1 MGRELAGGGLAMSGH
16 VADNAAAGF
25 VGWYRAAAAARL
37 AILTAAGLF
46 LLGVPLFAMH
56 LVERALA
63 NGALDA
69 LIVTSLGVAIAVAIV
84 IGLETA
90 AARLAV
96 RIGRHIDLR
105 LGPRLLK
112 AAVAARAAGRPAA
125 DPGADLGVIR
135 EFLAGPSLPVLV
147 RAAWSG
153 AYLILAVLL
162 HPILGAVSILAA
174 VVLVAL
180 ASRAERSG
188 PATPDDAGRAG
199 VGATDARFAAESR
212 FLEAI
217 GMTASQAAASHAV
230 SRGWHPARAVF
241 APVGATGVGPLLG
254 ALLVVGVS
262 GSALVMVDELS
273 LGVMVGLLVLVLM
286 ALAPVSMLPWAW
298 ARARQATGARRR
310 LLDIVAMEPSRPA
323 AAMAR
328 LVDGALGEGVLSVAN
343 LNHAGEGAS
352 LKGIS
357 LELRR
362 GQTLMVSGGTGQ
374 QRALLADLLLGLRRP
389 DSGAVRFAGRE
400 LSDQDRAALAPYM
413 DFVPAAGGLLAGS
426 IRQNI
431 SRFADAP
438 LAAVREA
445 AAAAEI
451 DRIIE
456 TLPDGYGTKV
466 GDGAVDVAPGFG
478 WRIGLARAA
487 FGGAN
492 YVIVEVPEATVEDA
506 DLEAMVGRLRAADKI
521 VVLFAADPPVGGPW
535 GLLQLQPDGTAS
547 SRASPPQALV
557 APPVPSGQV
566 ADRDPAITPAG
577 PPADDPRL
585 VVLERFLTRIRG
597 NLTDVSRPSPMV
609 AGPAQTSAD
618 PGAYRPVL
626 HINPDWLARHVRAPA
641 TDDGA
646 SQPG

>member
-1 MGRELAGGGLAMSGH
+1 MGRELAGGGLAMSGQ

-25 VGWYRAAAAARL
+25 VGWYRAAAAARS

-69 LIVTSLGVAIAVAIV
+69 LIVTSLGVAIAVAVV

-105 LGPRLLK
+105 LGPRLLR
-112 AAVAARAAGRPAA
+112 AAVAARAAGRPAS
-125 DPGADLGVIR
+125 DPSADLGVIR

-180 ASRAERSG
+180 ASHAERSG
-188 PATPDDAGRAG
+188 PATPDDAGSAG

-212 FLEAI
+212 LLEAI
-217 GMTASQAAASHAV
+217 GMTARLAV
-230 SRGWHPARAVF
+230 SRGWYPARPVF
-241 APVGATGVGPLLG
+241 APVGAPGVGPLFA
-254 ALLVVGVS
+254 ALLVVGGS

-273 LGVMVGLLVLVLM
+273 LGVMVGFLVLVLM
-286 ALAPVSMLPWAW
+286 ALAPMSVLPWAW
-298 ARARQATGARRR
+298 ARVRQAAGARRR

-323 AAMAR
+323 AAMATF
-328 LVDGALGEGVLSVAN
+328 VGGALGEGVLSVAS

-357 LELRR
+357 FELRG
-362 GQTLMVSGGTGQ
+362 GQTLMVSGGTGR

-431 SRFADAP
+431 SRFADPP

-456 TLPDGYGTKV
+456 TLPDGYGTNV
-466 GDGAVDVAPGFG
+466 GGGAVDVAPGFS
-478 WRIGLARAA
+478 WRIGLARAV

-535 GLLQLQPDGTAS
+535 GLLQLQPDGAVS

-557 APPVPSGQV
+557 APPVPSGRL
-566 ADRDPAITPAG
+566 ADRVPAITPAG

-585 VVLERFLTRIRG
+585 VVLERFLTRIRR
-597 NLTDVSRPSPMV
+597 NLTDASRPSPIV
-609 AGPAQTSAD
+609 AAAQTSVD
-618 PGAYRPVL
+618 PGAYRSVL
-626 HINPDWLARHVRAPA
+626 HINPDWLARHVRGPS
-641 TDDGA
+641 TDDGP